1 MTSINFNIEYFLLI
15 SGPEEVTGYDYP
27 APTKPFTL
35 PAKTT
40 KAPSP
45 PPTIRVTQAPTTR
58 APATT
63 QPPTYL
69 PPVDEC
75 GPDSLDLKCCG
86 KGSKNPACNPT
97 TTPRPTTT
105 TQRPTTT
112 TTTRRIT
119 TTTTAR

>member
-1 MTSINFNIEYFLLI
+1 MIIRRKI
-15 SGPEEVTGYDYP
+15 VEETTGYDYQP
-27 APTKPFTL
+27 PTKEFTL
-35 PAKTT
+35 PTRATQK
-40 KAPSP
+40 
-45 PPTIRVTQAPTTR
+45 PTVKVTQAPTTR

-97 TTPRPTTT
+97 TPKPTTPKTTTPRPTT
-105 TQRPTTT
+105 RPTT
-112 TTTRRIT
+112 R
-119 TTTTAR
+119 